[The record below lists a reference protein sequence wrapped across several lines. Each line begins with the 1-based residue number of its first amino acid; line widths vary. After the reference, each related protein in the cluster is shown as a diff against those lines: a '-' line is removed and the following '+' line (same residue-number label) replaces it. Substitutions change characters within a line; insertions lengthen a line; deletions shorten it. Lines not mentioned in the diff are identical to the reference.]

1 MTNFEYMDG
10 MIKIADD
17 KILEAVVEN
26 LVRTLNEE
34 GFEETDI
41 FDFLVD
47 KLADASRKTFN
58 KL

>member
-17 KILEAVVEN
+17 KIFTAVVEN
-26 LVRTLNEE
+26 LIRELNKE

-47 KLADASRKTFN
+47 KLVVASRKTFN
-58 KL
+58 EL